1 MNSGTEPAPP
11 GRSPQD
17 PPPLGRRSFVAG
29 AGAAALLGATGA
41 GAPTAHA
48 AQAPALATQATAPTT
63 PVAAPAAQVTGI
75 VEGNLPDFHPLLKD
89 ELRFPLA
96 WGTSPVRDFRAWR
109 RAARAKVEEHL
120 LVERDHTPYEPV
132 FDVGD
137 RGDRG
142 DRAEAD
148 AYTRESVTL
157 SLTRYERVRGSLL
170 TPHGTGPF
178 PAVLLLHDHGAKFD
192 IGKEKLVRPWNDD
205 TRLASAQAWAD
216 RCFGGR
222 FVGDEL
228 ARRGYVV
235 LALDALGWG
244 DRGPVTY
251 EQQQALASNFFNL
264 GSSLA
269 GLMAREDVRAAG
281 FLAGL
286 DRVDRRRIAA
296 VGFSMGAFRAWQ
308 TAALSDDIAAAASVC
323 WMTGLKEVMVPGN
336 NILRGQSSYCMLHPG
351 LARHLDFPD
360 VASIAAPKPSL
371 FFHGALDTL
380 FPAQGVRV
388 AHEKLH
394 AVWRSRR
401 AGEHLHTKVW
411 PELGHVFTVPQQD
424 EVFGW
429 LDAVL

>member
-1 MNSGTEPAPP
+1 MSSGTE
-11 GRSPQD
+11 RS
-17 PPPLGRRSFVAG
+17 PLGRRSFVTGAG
-29 AGAAALLGATGA
+29 AGAAALLGVAGA
-41 GAPTAHA
+41 GAAASPAHA
-48 AQAPALATQATAPTT
+48 AH
-63 PVAAPAAQVTGI
+63 AAHVTGI
-75 VEGNLPDFHPLLKD
+75 VDGNLPDFHPLLKD

-96 WGTSPVRDFRAWR
+96 YGTSPVRDFRAWR
-109 RAARAKVEEHL
+109 RTARSKVEEHL
-120 LVERDHTPYEPV
+120 CVDRDRTPYGPEY
-132 FDVGD
+132 G
-137 RGDRG
+137 
-142 DRAEAD
+142 AQSAAD
-148 AYTRESVTL
+148 GYTRESVTL

-170 TPHGTGPF
+170 TPHGKGPF

-192 IGKEKLVRPWNDD
+192 IGKEKLVRPWDDD

-216 RCFGGR
+216 RYFGGR

-244 DRGPVTY
+244 DRGPTTY

-286 DRVDRRRIAA
+286 DRVDRRRVAA

-336 NILRGQSSYCMLHPG
+336 NILRGQSSYYMLHPG

-360 VASIAAPKPSL
+360 VASIAAPRPML
-371 FFHGALDTL
+371 FFHGAQDSL
-380 FPAQGVRV
+380 FPAEGVRV
-388 AHEKLH
+388 AYEKLR
-394 AVWRSRR
+394 AVWRARH
-401 AGEHLHTKVW
+401 AGEQLHTKVW
-411 PELGHVFTVPQQD
+411 PELGHVFTAPQQD
-424 EVFGW
+424 EVFTW

>member
-1 MNSGTEPAPP
+1 MSGGAERSVP
-11 GRSPQD
+11 GH
-17 PPPLGRRSFVAG
+17 LGRRSLVAGAGTAALFGAAG
-29 AGAAALLGATGA
+29 AGAATARAAA
-41 GAPTAHA
+41 GT
-48 AQAPALATQATAPTT
+48 
-63 PVAAPAAQVTGI
+63 AAPAAQVAGV
-75 VEGNLPDFHPLLKD
+75 VEGGLPDFHPLLKD

-96 WGTSPVRDFRAWR
+96 WGASPVRDFRAWR
-109 RAARAKVEEHL
+109 RTARSKVEEHL
-120 LVERDHTPYEPV
+120 LVERDNTPFEPSYE
-132 FDVGD
+132 
-137 RGDRG
+137 RGEA
-142 DRAEAD
+142 AEAGGGG
-148 AYTRESVTL
+148 YTRESVTL
-157 SLTRYERVRGSLL
+157 SLTRYERVRGALL

-178 PAVLLLHDHGAKFD
+178 PAVLLLHDHGSKFD
-192 IGKEKLVRPWNDD
+192 IGKEKLVRPWDDD

-216 RCFGGR
+216 RYFSGR

-269 GLMAREDVRAAG
+269 GLTAREDVRAAR

-286 DRVDRRRIAA
+286 DRVDRRRVAA

-336 NILRGQSSYCMLHPG
+336 NILRGQSAYYMLHPG

-360 VASIAAPKPSL
+360 VAGIAAPRPML
-371 FFHGALDTL
+371 FFHGAQDAL
-380 FPAQGVRV
+380 FPEEGVR
-388 AHEKLH
+388 AAYEKLR
-394 AVWRSRR
+394 AVWRSQR
-401 AGEHLHTKVW
+401 AGERLRTEVW
-411 PELGHVFTVPQQD
+411 PELGHVFTAPQQD
-424 EVFGW
+424 EVFTW
-429 LDAVL
+429 LDSVL